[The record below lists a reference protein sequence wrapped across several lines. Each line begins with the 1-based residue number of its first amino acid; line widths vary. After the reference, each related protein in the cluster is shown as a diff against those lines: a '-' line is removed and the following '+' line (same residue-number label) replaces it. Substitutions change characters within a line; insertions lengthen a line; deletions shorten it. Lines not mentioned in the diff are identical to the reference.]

1 MSAEVQTL
9 GAAVQGAC
17 ARFAERPALTWNAAT
32 LTYAMVDVATSR
44 LADGYRQLGIG
55 RGDRVA
61 CQLPN
66 RPELLIAA
74 AAAWKCGAVHVG
86 VDRDL
91 TAPEVSSLVG
101 RLEASALVLDG
112 SARLAPSVL
121 QAVRRDHPGVALL
134 TCNGEIEGDIRCG
147 WPELVSTGAVAIPVA
162 PLDTDDPA
170 VILVTSGT
178 TGTPKAVIRYHG
190 QLLGHWTRTA
200 KLLSASLDDVHLAQL
215 PLTHGFGFGLAV
227 AGLLTGGRLV
237 LLERFSP
244 ERVLELI
251 STESITVLNGTPA
264 HFRLLFERFQPSQH
278 DVSSLRSGAGSAAHF
293 PPPLLRR
300 IFDELGMDFV
310 HSYGCSEGLGWKTV
324 DREEMLRGAVGR
336 PPVDRL
342 RIVGP
347 DRSPL
352 PPGRTGEVAV
362 RKTHA
367 VRYWG
372 QADPGATLDD
382 EWHYT
387 GDLGVVDDEGYL
399 YVLGRTDHQIN
410 RGGLKIDCGEV
421 EARLVVHP
429 ELLDASIVG
438 IPDSILGEIVCACIV
453 PAHPPGP
460 DVAEIRRF
468 LEGSLAAH
476 KLPEH
481 LCVVGA
487 IPRTRIGK
495 VDRLALKKLAIES
508 PSQASLG
515 EAPMRGTDSS

>member
-1 MSAEVQTL
+1 MGAEPQTL
-9 GAAVQGAC
+9 GAAVQAAC
-17 ARFAERPALTWNAAT
+17 VRFAERPALTWNATT
-32 LTYAMVDVATSR
+32 LTYAMLDVATSA
-44 LADGYRQLGIG
+44 LADVYRVLGVS

-74 AAAWKCGAVHVG
+74 AAAWRCGAVHAG

-101 RLEASALVLDG
+101 RLEASALILD
-112 SARLAPSVL
+112 SAASAAPSVL
-121 QAVRRDHPGVALL
+121 EAVRRDHPRVGIL
-134 TCNGEIEGDIRCG
+134 TCDGEVEGDTYCIS
-147 WPELVSTGAVAIPVA
+147 PELLSTSAVASPAA
-162 PLDTDDPA
+162 PLDPDDPA

-200 KLLSASLDDVHLAQL
+200 TLLGASLDDVHLAQL

-244 ERVLELI
+244 EHALELI
-251 STESITVLNGTPA
+251 ATEGITVLNGTPA
-264 HFRLLFERFQPSQH
+264 HFRLLFERFEPARH
-278 DVSSLRSGAGSAAHF
+278 DTSSLRAGAGAAARF

-300 IFDELGMDFV
+300 MFDELGMDFV

-324 DREEMLRGAVGR
+324 DREEMLRGAVGK
-336 PPVDRL
+336 PPADRL

-347 DRSPL
+347 DRRPL

-372 QADPGATLDD
+372 QPDPGATLDD

-387 GDLGVVDDEGYL
+387 GDIGVVDDEGFL
-399 YVLGRTDHQIN
+399 YVFGRTGHQVN
-410 RGGLKIDCGEV
+410 RGGLKVDCGEV
-421 EARLVVHP
+421 EARLVTHP

-438 IPDSILGEIVCACIV
+438 IPDSVLGEIVCACIV

-460 DVAEIRRF
+460 DLAEIRGY
-468 LEGSLAAH
+468 LEGSLAVH
-476 KLPEH
+476 KLPER
-481 LCVVGA
+481 LCVVEA
-487 IPRTRIGK
+487 IPHTRIGK
-495 VDRLALKKLAIES
+495 VDRPGLQKLVVES
-508 PSQASLG
+508 ARQASVV
-515 EAPMRGTDSS
+515 EAPVRADSS